1 MQKECENGLA
11 FARRVRFGLVI
22 ERCGAQLGLILT
34 LRGLT
39 ATFGCLDHEGYS
51 ELDTERRL
59 ANSPDLVLAEFYYWT
74 RKLQAHFF
82 AGDLASAV
90 DASLHAEP
98 LLWTS
103 AAMFESAEYRFY
115 GALAHA
121 AVWDHATP
129 EQRPR
134 HFDSVLDHH
143 RQLQVWAEV
152 NPETFEDRAALVG
165 AEIARIEGRLLN
177 AQELYDKAIREAHKY
192 GFVHNQAIA
201 NEIAGRFYAERGY
214 EKIAAT
220 YLRAARACY
229 LRWGADG
236 KVRQLEELY
245 PHLKVD
251 KSIPDSTAT
260 IVTPIEQLDLATVI
274 RVSEAVSGEI
284 VFEKLINTLM
294 SSAIEHA
301 GADRGLLI
309 LPRGDKYQIEAE
321 ATTSSDNVN
330 VVLKQARVTAAD
342 LPKSVFHYVLRT
354 KESVLLHDASSQN
367 SFSADGYIRDH
378 RSRSVL
384 CLPILKQ
391 TRLIGMLYLEN
402 NLTTAAFTPAR
413 MVVLT
418 LLASQAAISIE
429 NASLYRELAERE
441 ARIRR
446 LVDANIIG
454 IFFWDVQDRIVEAN
468 DAFLRMVGLDR
479 KNLVSSG
486 VRWMDLTPTDW
497 YEHQPQLKVRGSLQ
511 PFETELFR
519 EDGSLVPVLIGVAT
533 FEQGEYQGVA
543 FVLDLTERKR
553 AADALRALQTDLA
566 HANRVA
572 TMGQLAGSIAH
583 EVNQPIGAVRNNA
596 HAALRFLT
604 ANPPNMPEVREA
616 LECVV
621 GETYRAGNI
630 IGRIRD
636 QIKKA
641 PPRIESIDLN
651 KAVEEVLAVVRGE
664 LSKNGVS
671 VHVRTGK
678 GLSPVKGDRVQLQ
691 QVMLNLILNSIEAMT
706 SADVSERKLEITTKS
721 RHTDGLLVAVAN
733 SGPGVA
739 ANDLE
744 RIFESFYTTKTGGV
758 GIGLS
763 ICRSIIDAH
772 GGRLWAEPH
781 QPRGAVFQIHT
792 TNSQLSQSPAR
803 PTIRRSP

>member
-1 MQKECENGLA
+1 M
-11 FARRVRFGLVI
+11 ARWRMRRSGI
-22 ERCGAQLGLILT
+22 TPHRSRDRGISILCW
-34 LRGLT
+34 
-39 ATFGCLDHEGYS
+39 ATTGSSKSGRS
-51 ELDTERRL
+51 
-59 ANSPDLVLAEFYYWT
+59 S
-74 RKLQAHFF
+74 
-82 AGDLASAV
+82 
-90 DASLHAEP
+90 
-98 LLWTS
+98 
-103 AAMFESAEYRFY
+103 
-115 GALAHA
+115 
-121 AVWDHATP
+121 
-129 EQRPR
+129 
-134 HFDSVLDHH
+134 
-143 RQLQVWAEV
+143 

-229 LRWGADG
+229 LRWGANG

-274 RVSEAVSGEI
+274 RVSQAVSGEI

-294 SSAIEHA
+294 SSAIQHA

-321 ATTSSDNVN
+321 ATTSSDHVN
-330 VVLKQARVTAAD
+330 VVLKQARVTGAD

-367 SFSADGYIRDH
+367 SFSADDYIRDH
-378 RSRSVL
+378 RPRSVL

-391 TRLIGMLYLEN
+391 TGLIGVLYLEN

-413 MVVLT
+413 MVFLT

-479 KNLVSSG
+479 KNLVSNG
-486 VRWMDLTPTDW
+486 VRWMDLTRTDW
-497 YEHQPQLKVRGSLQ
+497 HQLQLKERGSLQ

-533 FEQGEYQGVA
+533 LEQGGYQGVA

-553 AADALRALQTDLA
+553 AADALGALQRDLA

-583 EVNQPIGAVRNNA
+583 ELNQPIGAVRNNA
-596 HAALRFLT
+596 HAALRFLA
-604 ANPPNMPEVREA
+604 ANPPEHARSQGGAGVSGGRNLQGRRHHRSDPGSDQEGSA
-616 LECVV
+616 
-621 GETYRAGNI
+621 TYREHGPEQGGRRGARAGK
-630 IGRIRD
+630 GG
-636 QIKKA
+636 
-641 PPRIESIDLN
+641 
-651 KAVEEVLAVVRGE
+651 AVEEWRIG
-664 LSKNGVS
+664 
-671 VHVRTGK
+671 
-678 GLSPVKGDRVQLQ
+678 SPEYCR
-691 QVMLNLILNSIEAMT
+691 
-706 SADVSERKLEITTKS
+706 
-721 RHTDGLLVAVAN
+721 
-733 SGPGVA
+733 
-739 ANDLE
+739 
-744 RIFESFYTTKTGGV
+744 RIIS
-758 GIGLS
+758 
-763 ICRSIIDAH
+763 C
-772 GGRLWAEPH
+772 
-781 QPRGAVFQIHT
+781 
-792 TNSQLSQSPAR
+792 
-803 PTIRRSP
+803 

>member
-1 MQKECENGLA
+1 MA
-11 FARRVRFGLVI
+11 FARRVRFGLGI

-39 ATFGCLDHEGYS
+39 ATFGCLDHVGYS
-51 ELDTERRL
+51 EVDTERRL

-103 AAMFESAEYRFY
+103 AAMFEFSGVSILWRAGACGGLGSRHSGAETEAFRF
-115 GALAHA
+115 
-121 AVWDHATP
+121 
-129 EQRPR
+129 
-134 HFDSVLDHH
+134 SVLDHH

-177 AQELYDKAIREAHKY
+177 AQELYEKAIREAHKN

-294 SSAIEHA
+294 SAAVEHA

-330 VVLKQARVTAAD
+330 VVLKQARVTGAD
-342 LPKSVFHYVLRT
+342 LPESVFHYVLRT

-402 NLTTAAFTPAR
+402 SLTTAAFTPAR

-468 DAFLRMVGLDR
+468 DAFLSMVGLDR

-511 PFETELFR
+511 PFETEFFR

-641 PPRIESIDLN
+641 PPRIESMDLN

-671 VHVRTGK
+671 VHLRTAE

-706 SADVSERKLEITTKS
+706 SADVSERKLEITTES
-721 RHTDGLLVAVAN
+721 RHTDGLLVAVAD

-744 RIFESFYTTKTGGV
+744 RIFESFYTTKGGGV

-772 GGRLWAEPH
+772 GGRLWAEAH
-781 QPRGAVFQIHT
+781 QPRGAVFRFT
-792 TNSQLSQSPAR
+792 L
-803 PTIRRSP
+803 PTHN